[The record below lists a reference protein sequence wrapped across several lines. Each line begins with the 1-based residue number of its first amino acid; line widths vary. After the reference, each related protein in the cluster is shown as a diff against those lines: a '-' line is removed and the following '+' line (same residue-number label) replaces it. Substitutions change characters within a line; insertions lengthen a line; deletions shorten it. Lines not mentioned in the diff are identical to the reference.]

1 MDHLLESFG
10 QRLKSERVKLSMTQS
25 ELAKELNISQMSISL
40 YEANKSI
47 PNLKFLYS
55 LYPLGFNVEYLIFGE
70 NGLNQDRNFNLR
82 SYYKKIA
89 TALDFLE
96 QKLDTN
102 ISTET
107 KIELIDFLL
116 N

>member
-1 MDHLLESFG
+1 MNHLLKSFG
-10 QRLKSERVKLSMTQS
+10 QRLKSERMKLSMTQA
-25 ELAKELNISQMSISL
+25 ELAKGLNMSQMSISL
-40 YEANKSI
+40 YESNKSV

-55 LYPLGFNVEYLIFGE
+55 LYHLGSNIEYLIFGE
-70 NGLNQDRNFNLR
+70 NGLDQDRNFNLR

-89 TALDFLE
+89 TSLDFLE
-96 QKLDTN
+96 RKLDIN